1 MKRKLVFLALAAIG
15 LASCNGGFKKG
26 EGGMLYNIITDKG
39 GPTIKPGDFV
49 SLNLIFKTDADSVL
63 GSTYDN
69 AMPAM
74 QPLPKPQQ
82 KGDIVSGIELLSEG
96 DSAII
101 KINIDSLSKGRPRP
115 AGLKGKYQVYVI
127 KVEKVIAKG
136 NLSDQVFQGREQA
149 YAKSVMDAA
158 GKREPAKIKSYID
171 KNNLKVTQT
180 ASGLNYVI
188 TKEGSGPKPAT
199 GDTAVVNYTVK
210 YINGKVLETSV
221 KAEAVK
227 AKLQINPMNPYK
239 PIRFA
244 VGIRGMIQG
253 MDEGIQL
260 LNKGA
265 KATLVLPSKL
275 AYGEQGNGQIQPFTP
290 LVFDVELVDIV
301 HPDPNAPKPKSLI
314 PPQPVQAQQP
324 AKK

>member
-101 KINIDSLSKGRPRP
+101 
-115 AGLKGKYQVYVI
+115 
-127 KVEKVIAKG
+127 
-136 NLSDQVFQGREQA
+136 
-149 YAKSVMDAA
+149 
-158 GKREPAKIKSYID
+158 
-171 KNNLKVTQT
+171 
-180 ASGLNYVI
+180 
-188 TKEGSGPKPAT
+188 
-199 GDTAVVNYTVK
+199 
-210 YINGKVLETSV
+210 
-221 KAEAVK
+221 
-227 AKLQINPMNPYK
+227 
-239 PIRFA
+239 
-244 VGIRGMIQG
+244 
-253 MDEGIQL
+253 
-260 LNKGA
+260 
-265 KATLVLPSKL
+265 
-275 AYGEQGNGQIQPFTP
+275 
-290 LVFDVELVDIV
+290 
-301 HPDPNAPKPKSLI
+301 
-314 PPQPVQAQQP
+314 
-324 AKK
+324 